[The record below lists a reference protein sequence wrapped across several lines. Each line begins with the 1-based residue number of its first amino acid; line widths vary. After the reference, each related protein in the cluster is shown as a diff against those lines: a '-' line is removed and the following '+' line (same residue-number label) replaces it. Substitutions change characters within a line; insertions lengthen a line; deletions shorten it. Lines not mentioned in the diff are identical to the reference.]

1 MDVQVRK
8 IEPMSVEEFF
18 AFTDARPDDEKWELI
33 DGEPVLHA
41 SPNTRHQRIVINLSY
56 CLEAIRREQRPSWI
70 VIPGIGVRISDTS
83 LPEPDILIRP
93 DTGNELSRE
102 CDDAIVAIEVLS
114 ESTAD
119 RDLRWKRKAY
129 ARVASLMWYVVIAQD
144 AVEVLVYARASNFA
158 EQRLES
164 LAGTVDLPALG
175 ISLPLAEIYR
185 DIDVS

>member
-1 MDVQVRK
+1 MDVPVRK

-33 DGEPVLHA
+33 DGEPVLQA
-41 SPNTRHQRIVINLSY
+41 SPLSPHQTIVANVLGLLY
-56 CLEAIRREQRPSWI
+56 NIRREQRPSWMA
-70 VIPGIGVRISDTS
+70 IPGIGVRVSSTS
-83 LPEPDILIRP
+83 LVEPDVLIRP
-93 DTGNELSRE
+93 HSRASVRE

-129 ARVASLMWYVVIAQD
+129 ARLRSLMYYVVIAQD
-144 AVEVLVYARASNFA
+144 AVEVVVFARASKFA

-164 LAGTVDLPALG
+164 IDATLELASLG
-175 ISLPLAEIYR
+175 ISLPLVEIYQ
-185 DIDVS
+185 DIDLS

>member
-1 MDVQVRK
+1 MDVSVRTA
-8 IEPMSVEEFF
+8 EPMSVEEYF
-18 AFTDARPDDEKWELI
+18 AFTDTRPDNEKWELI
-33 DGEPVLHA
+33 DGEPVLQA
-41 SPNTRHQRIVINLSY
+41 SPTTRHQRIVLNVSY
-56 CLEAIRREQRPSWI
+56 CLEAIRRERRPSWI

-93 DTGNELSRE
+93 DSGNELSRE

-129 ARVASLMWYVVIAQD
+129 ARVASVMWYVVIAQD

-164 LAGTVDLPALG
+164 LAATLDLPPLG

-185 DIDVS
+185 DIDLS

>member
-1 MDVQVRK
+1 MDVPVRK
-8 IEPMSVEEFF
+8 AEPMSVEEFF

-41 SPNTRHQRIVINLSY
+41 TPLSRHQAIVANVLGLLY
-56 CLEAIRREQRPSWI
+56 NIRRERRPSWMA
-70 VIPGIGVRISDTS
+70 IPGIGVRISSTS
-83 LPEPDILIRP
+83 LVEPDVLIRP
-93 DTGNELSRE
+93 DSGRSIRE
-102 CDDAIVAIEVLS
+102 CDDAIVAVEVLS

-129 ARVASLMWYVVIAQD
+129 ARLASLIYYVVIAQD
-144 AVEVLVYARASNFA
+144 AVEVVVFARASKFA

-164 LAGTVDLPALG
+164 LDATLDLPPLG

-185 DIDVS
+185 DIDLS